1 MRRPIRSHL
10 PPFAFGPPPPPPRAH
25 AGPLRILSFGRLLPY
40 KGLDLLVDGLRRLGP
55 RVDLELRV
63 VGAGPE
69 SSVLADLRG
78 LPGVTVENRWV
89 PEGEVG
95 DLIAWADALILSH
108 REASQS
114 GAAAAAIAAGR
125 WVVATRVGG
134 LVEQLRESPL
144 ARLCDPDPESLAAAL
159 HALLDVGSA
168 AVPAAPDTQALW
180 RQAALAVMRDLAPL
194 AGVRFSQTA
203 MAPHKDAW

>member
-1 MRRPIRSHL
+1 
-10 PPFAFGPPPPPPRAH
+10 
-25 AGPLRILSFGRLLPY
+25 LPY
-40 KGLDLLVDGLRRLGP
+40 KGLDLLADGLRRLGP
-55 RVDLELRV
+55 RGDLELRV

-168 AVPAAPDTQALW
+168 AVPAAPDTQARW
-180 RQAALAVMRDLAPL
+180 RQAALGVMRDLAPL
-194 AGVRFSQTA
+194 AGVPFSQTA